1 MNLNG
6 EFMFIL
12 NSKNFTQ
19 AVEVETCIG
28 KWIHFIILWPL
39 DQFVQRLTSIG

>member
-12 NSKNFTQ
+12 NSMNFTQ

-28 KWIHFIILWPL
+28 KWNHFIILWPL
-39 DQFVQRLTSIG
+39 DQFVQRLTPIG